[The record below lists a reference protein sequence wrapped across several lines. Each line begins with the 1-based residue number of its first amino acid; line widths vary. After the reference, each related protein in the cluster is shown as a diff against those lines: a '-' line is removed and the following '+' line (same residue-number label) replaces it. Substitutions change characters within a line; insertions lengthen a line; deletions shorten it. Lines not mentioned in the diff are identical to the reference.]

1 MANEN
6 KKITIVLDQKDT
18 DLTFEQLG
26 LQSDAEGK
34 CTNTDAQ
41 IMDAVRGVV
50 GEQIRDEDGQYT
62 YVVRRSIV
70 EGTGEERLYVYPK
83 PGFGFA

>member
-26 LQSDAEGK
+26 LQSDAEMYNVVYPNNLE
-34 CTNTDAQ
+34 TER
-41 IMDAVRGVV
+41 AVRA
-50 GEQIRDEDGQYT
+50 
-62 YVVRRSIV
+62 
-70 EGTGEERLYVYPK
+70 ERY
-83 PGFGFA
+83 